1 MPLQCRFYPQKYPA
15 VDDVV
20 MVTVKSIAELG
31 AYVELLEYKNIE
43 GMILLSELSRRRIRS
58 MNKLIRIGNTE
69 PVVVIRVD
77 EEKGYIDLSKRRVS
91 KEDVVKCTE
100 KFSKAKA
107 VNSILRHIGEL
118 LGYTEDEQF
127 EALYKQ
133 TAWYLEEKYK
143 NKLNAFDIFKEAVT
157 DESILIECGL
167 NEESRKVLINQLQLK
182 LQPQAVK
189 VRADIRC
196 SCFEYEGIDAVK
208 HSLKE
213 GLSLSTPEIP
223 IKINLIAAPLYV
235 MTTNTTEM
243 TEGVKCLEKAIAKV
257 EEVIKGYGGVLEVAM
272 APKVVS
278 DVEEA
283 DLERMMADAEGEMR
297 QVEGDDDESVSEDSE
312 EDQ

>member
-15 VDDVV
+15 VEDVV

-31 AYVELLEYKNIE
+31 AYVELLEYKNIQ

-77 EEKGYIDLSKRRVS
+77 ENKGYIDLSKRRVS
-91 KEDVVKCTE
+91 KEDIVKCTE

-118 LGYTEDEQF
+118 LNYQEDDQF
-127 EALYKQ
+127 EDLYKR

-143 NKLNAFDIFKEAVT
+143 NKLTAFDIFKEAVT

-167 NEESRKVLINQLQLK
+167 NEESRQVLVSQLQLK
-182 LQPQAVK
+182 LQPQSVK
-189 VRADIRC
+189 VRADIKC
-196 SCFEYEGIDAVK
+196 SCFKYDGISAVR
-208 HSLKE
+208 HALKS
-213 GLSLSTPEIP
+213 GLSLTSPEVP

-243 TEGVKCLEKAIAKV
+243 SKGVKCLEQAIEKV
-257 EEVIKGYGGVLEVAM
+257 DETIKGYGGVLEVMM
-272 APKVVS
+272 APKVVTE
-278 DVEEA
+278 VEDA
-283 DLERMMADAEGEMR
+283 DLQRMKRSKAM
-297 QVEGDDDESVSEDSE
+297 E
-312 EDQ
+312 EFWRL